1 MATGYLQEEKK
12 TKRRVT
18 HHISDRMRDLKLTHK
33 DMSEFLGYNN
43 RQTFDYKLRNMTF
56 DVWEL
61 KKIFR
66 KLKFDDEEIL
76 ELVKG
81 E

>member
-12 TKRRVT
+12 LKRRVS
-18 HHISDRMRDLKLTHK
+18 HLISDGMADNKISHK
-33 DMSEFLGYNN
+33 EMSEFLGYNN
-43 RQTFDYKLRNMTF
+43 RQTFDYKLKNMTF

-61 KKIFR
+61 KKIFK
-66 KLKFDDEEIL
+66 KLKFGSEEIL
-76 ELVKG
+76 EAIG